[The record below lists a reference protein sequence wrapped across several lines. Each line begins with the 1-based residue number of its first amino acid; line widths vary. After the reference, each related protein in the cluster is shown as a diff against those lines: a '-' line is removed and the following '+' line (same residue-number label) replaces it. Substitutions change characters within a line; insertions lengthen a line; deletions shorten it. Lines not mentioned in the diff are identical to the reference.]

1 VCSEIV
7 KRDFLYGFQDAI
19 FSQSVFELLVLFR
32 LRVVNKQWRNSITG
46 RMIAGAIQ
54 REVPLLVGLQ
64 VDRPI
69 NFYVDI
75 ARSYYA
81 KCSMS
86 RLAVDYHV
94 GRYATE
100 NFCSSLRHMQSALP
114 RSTIWAHI
122 FCRGFSR
129 ILHTREGRGF
139 VLASVSAWLGEATR
153 NDGSVVFYDEAID
166 FLDTL
171 ERIVRNEFV
180 VIGSRITTGII
191 DRH

>member
-1 VCSEIV
+1 MRSEDV
-7 KRDFLYGFQDAI
+7 KRDFLYALHDTI
-19 FSQSVFELLVLFR
+19 FSLSTFELFALFR
-32 LRVVNKQWRNSITG
+32 LRVVNKQWRSSITA
-46 RMIAGAIQ
+46 RMIADAMQ
-54 REVPLLVGLQ
+54 RAVPMLVGLPL
-64 VDRPI
+64 DRPI
-69 NFYVDI
+69 DFYVDI

-86 RLAVDYHV
+86 RMAVDYHV

-100 NFCSSLRHMQSALP
+100 NFCSSLRYMRSVLP
-114 RSTIWAHI
+114 MSTMWAHI

-153 NDGSVVFYDEAID
+153 NDDSVVFYDGAID